1 MHKLLGLSTIT
12 GCLLLIISI
21 TSIAFENNNKGEK
34 INIVYE
40 VKSILDD
47 YVLNYCSTY
56 DSYTVNRLY
65 SQKKIFDEKNNINL
79 KNKFIVSIKKKP
91 INPNIIEFINEKPN
105 FNIANLNINEID
117 LDYLS
122 KSKKDFV
129 KTLLPL
135 ISYENQNILL
145 ERSKLE
151 NMKIFLDDNN
161 TLSKADLDFLYKIS
175 KKYRIKTND
184 RHKYDLVNELLYHVD
199 VIPNS
204 IVLAHDLIPLRYPSM
219 SFLTLYHLTYVPLI
233 LKQSKLILCNSISTA
248 NDLNTF
254 YKVPKYKLFPI
265 RLGFSNTK
273 YYPIKKIRQKFFLII
288 GRHNPHK
295 NLERVI
301 KAFSLAK
308 LNGYKLV
315 FVGSFDRR
323 YTPGL
328 MKTIDE
334 LNIRHLCV
342 WRGWIDDQE
351 KLIQHMSSQF
361 IDMLRENFSDPNL

>member
-21 TSIAFENNNKGEK
+21 TSIAFEHNNKDEK

-91 INPNIIEFINEKPN
+91 INPNIIEFINE
-105 FNIANLNINEID
+105 ID

-151 NMKIFLDDNN
+151 NMKIFLDNNN

-184 RHKYDLVNELLYHVD
+184 RHKYDLVNELLYRVD

-204 IVLAHDLIPLRYPSM
+204 IVLAQAANESGWGTSRFAREFNALFGEY
-219 SFLTLYHLTYVPLI
+219 TYDFSDGVVPLLREEGEKHLVKSFDSVNKSVQSYFNNLNSHYAYKEFREVRKI
-233 LKQSKLILCNSISTA
+233 MREKNNFSNLKLLIKELDSYAADINYVKTINSIIDA
-248 NDLNTF
+248 NKF
-254 YKVPKYKLFPI
+254 YQFD
-265 RLGFSNTK
+265 
-273 YYPIKKIRQKFFLII
+273 
-288 GRHNPHK
+288 
-295 NLERVI
+295 
-301 KAFSLAK
+301 AFSYSINK
-308 LNGYKLV
+308 
-315 FVGSFDRR
+315 S
-323 YTPGL
+323 
-328 MKTIDE
+328 
-334 LNIRHLCV
+334 
-342 WRGWIDDQE
+342 
-351 KLIQHMSSQF
+351 
-361 IDMLRENFSDPNL
+361 